1 MSSSLWIVSTIARD
15 RIDWVR
21 ADRRY
26 GTDNPQWVT
35 DTLAEMTRDDLMVTV
50 VTRLTGAASDSKVA
64 EVVTGQ
70 QWLDWAGR
78 LGGQHEDA
86 P

>member
-1 MSSSLWIVSTIARD
+1 MSSNIWIVSVMTRE
-15 RIDWVR
+15 RIEWVR
-21 ADRRY
+21 ADRRT
-26 GTDNPQWVT
+26 GTDDPQWVT
-35 DTLAEMTRDDLMVTV
+35 DTLAAMPRDELMATV

-78 LGGQHEDA
+78 LGG
-86 P
+86 